1 MWWVRAPN
9 RQLNAAINLYMR
21 MSFGY
26 TEKWVGGRKRVQ
38 LRMEG
43 ASRVA
48 WWDRVVLPSL
58 LGGCVPTGGK
68 LKGISELVR
77 SLNDAVKPK
86 LYAYDRYNDMYLRI
100 PT

>member
-1 MWWVRAPN
+1 
-9 RQLNAAINLYMR
+9 MR

-43 ASRVA
+43 ASQRE
-48 WWDRVVLPSL
+48 WWERVVIPSL
-58 LGGCVPTGGK
+58 LGGCVETGAE
-68 LKGISELVR
+68 LKGTSELVR
-77 SLNDAVKPK
+77 FLNDAVKPK
-86 LYAYDRYNDMYLRI
+86 LYVYDRYNDMYLHT